1 MPLHPK
7 LRQEEKKTEMGTY
20 RRKILDIDLTTG
32 DIETTALDEEV
43 LRKFIGGSGLAAKL
57 FLDRVSP
64 DVDPL
69 SDGNVLFVMTGP
81 LAGTTLPSV
90 SRFEA
95 CFKSPLTGIWGES
108 SCGGNFAPELK
119 AAGYDGIAIRG
130 SSPKPVYILIED
142 EKVEI
147 RDASDLWGKDSY
159 ETTDLLK
166 RRLGG
171 KREVKVLAIGQA
183 GEKVVKYASIVNDKA
198 NVAGRSGSGAVMGSK
213 KLKAIA
219 VRGSGKLVP
228 ALPDEYAEVRRACL
242 DKIKNSPVTQFMRE
256 YGTNGSMAV
265 SAAVGEL
272 PIKNWTQGEAPD
284 IIPKIDANALTTN
297 YLTKR
302 HACQGCLIA
311 TKRVVKVDTSPY
323 QMTEG
328 PGPEFESVGAFGSL
342 LLNDNLA
349 AICKLNEMCNRYGM
363 DTISC
368 GSTIGLAMECFE
380 KGLISSNDLDGGQLR
395 WGNPDDV
402 IAMVEKIAHR
412 QGFGDV
418 LAEGSRRAGE
428 KIGKG
433 AADFA
438 MEVKGLEMPMRDPRA
453 YHGLGI
459 AYAMSNRGGCHVEH
473 MVTYLEVGGYVAP
486 ELGLP
491 GGYLGQTS
499 QGKAEITVIG
509 ENVGALTNAAILC
522 QFAMISLGINDF
534 LGMLRTTTG
543 FDYNLEELM
552 RCGERIWVLKRGLNN
567 LMGVT
572 VADDRLPKRI
582 LTPLKEGAAAGSVP
596 DMELMLKEYYS
607 IRGLDAKGRP
617 LKDKLISLGLSD
629 LATRL

>member
-1 MPLHPK
+1 
-7 LRQEEKKTEMGTY
+7 MGTY
-20 RRKILDIDLTTG
+20 RKKILDIDLTTG
-32 DIETTALDEEV
+32 AIKTSTLDDEV

-64 DVDPL
+64 GLDPI
-69 SDGNVLFVMTGP
+69 SDENVLFIMTGP

-90 SRFEA
+90 SRFEV

-119 AAGYDGIAIRG
+119 AAGYDGIAISG
-130 SSPKPVYILIED
+130 SSNKPVYIFIED

-147 RDASDLWGKDSY
+147 RDALDLWGKDSY
-159 ETTDLLK
+159 ESTDLLK
-166 RRLGG
+166 KSHEGNRS
-171 KREVKVLAIGQA
+171 VKVLAIGQA
-183 GEKVVKYASIVNDKA
+183 GEKLVKYASIVNDKA
-198 NVAGRSGSGAVMGSK
+198 NVAGRSGGGAVMGSK
-213 KLKAIA
+213 KLKAIV

-228 ALPDEYAEVRRACL
+228 AMPEEYAEIRRACL
-242 DKIKNSPVTQFMRE
+242 EKIKNSPVTQFMHE

-284 IIPKIDANALTTN
+284 IIPKIDASALTSTF
-297 YLTKR
+297 LTRR
-302 HACQGCLIA
+302 HACHGCLIA
-311 TKRVVKVDTSPY
+311 TKRVVKVDPGPF

-328 PGPEFESVGAFGSL
+328 PGPEFETVGAFGSL

-349 AICKLNEMCNRYGM
+349 AVCKANDLCNRYGM

-368 GSTIGLAMECFE
+368 GSIIGLAMECFE
-380 KGLISSNDLDGGQLR
+380 KGLINSNDLDGGQLR
-395 WGNPDDV
+395 WGNADDV
-402 IAMVEKIAHR
+402 IAMIEKIANR

-418 LAEGSRRAGE
+418 LAQGSRRAAM

-433 AADFA
+433 AIDFA
-438 MEVKGLEMPMRDPRA
+438 IEVKGLELPMRDPRA
-453 YHGLGI
+453 YHGLGL

-486 ELGLP
+486 EIGLA

-509 ENVGALTNAAILC
+509 QNVGALTNAAALC
-522 QFAMISLGINDF
+522 HFAMISLSINDF

-552 RCGERIWVLKRGLNN
+552 QCGERIWMLKRGLNN

-572 VADDRLPKRI
+572 AADDRLPQRI

-596 DMELMLKEYYS
+596 DMELMLKEYYNL
-607 IRGLDAKGRP
+607 RGLDAKGYP
-617 LKDKLISLGLSD
+617 LKAKLTSLGLSD
-629 LATRL
+629 LSTKLQCLQ